1 MTTSIAS
8 TPDADTLRDG
18 PSLALLVREYNDVL
32 GVIDNEPLVQ
42 LAIGALH
49 AARAMLGDAPLWEPG
64 LHPRGST
71 EGWAWAATARMQLSL
86 ALSLHTAARAH
97 ADVVGFP
104 VPQ

>member
-8 TPDADTLRDG
+8 SPDADTPRDG
-18 PSLALLVREYNDVL
+18 PSWALLVREYNDVL
-32 GVIDNEPLVQ
+32 GVVNNEPLVQ

-49 AARAMLGDAPLWEPG
+49 AARAMIGDAPLWEPG
-64 LHPRGST
+64 LHPPGST
-71 EGWAWAATARMQLSL
+71 EAWAWAATARMQLSL

-97 ADVVGFP
+97 AGVVAFS